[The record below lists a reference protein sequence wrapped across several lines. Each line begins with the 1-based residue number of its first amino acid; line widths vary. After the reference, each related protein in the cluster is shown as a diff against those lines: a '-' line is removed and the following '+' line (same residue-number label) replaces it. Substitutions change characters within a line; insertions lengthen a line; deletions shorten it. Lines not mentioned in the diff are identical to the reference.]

1 MQKEILYLRF
11 SMLCRLLIS
20 LILPILLCGLEGCAQ
35 RRSTLFPSNFGKQST
50 YYQPPQFAT
59 QPQNQNPQ
67 QSNTL
72 VGLWQNFKQRMLRI
86 GPKNSQQNQ
95 NPNAPYDL
103 PPGYL
108 PDYPEEYPQEYL
120 QDDFMPWNPQNV
132 PPGEPHFANR
142 SSIMQVS
149 ANLPLSGNAQAENAV
164 YPPEHAIAFDQQI
177 VSNAQQYSF
186 PSANTARTN
195 TAPQQAKPQNA
206 LLEAVKNEY
215 KPLTQRNWIP
225 NHARQATASRNGD
238 FVAIQNIRNTTYR
251 TATDYTPTY
260 FDATYPLAELAT
272 LDLVEVP
279 FKGAPSVAHVEI
291 SFGFADGRHLGVSV
305 EARYEVGE
313 SYDPLGGL
321 CNQFEL
327 IYVIADERDMIR
339 INTDINGN
347 DVYLYRLNLTQ
358 QEIQAI
364 FVDVMSRANKLSTQ
378 PEFYHTVKNNCTS
391 NIIDHINR
399 AKPNAV
405 PKEYRTLFPGYLD
418 HLLYDVKLITT
429 DVPTFKEARN
439 NAKINTLAQQYGN
452 TEYFSA
458 GIRQYLY

>member
-1 MQKEILYLRF
+1 MLR
-11 SMLCRLLIS
+11 RLLI
-20 LILPILLCGLEGCAQ
+20 LFILSILFCGMEGCAQ
-35 RRSTLFPSNFGKQST
+35 RRSTLFPTNFGKQST

-86 GPKNSQQNQ
+86 GPQNSRQNQ
-95 NPNAPYDL
+95 NQNAPYGL

-108 PDYPEEYPQEYL
+108 SDYPEEYPQEYPL
-120 QDDFMPWNPQNV
+120 NYQMQGDSQSV
-132 PPGEPHFANR
+132 PPGEPQSVSPLPPVSARGF
-142 SSIMQVS
+142 SPFMQVS
-149 ANLPLSGNAQAENAV
+149 ANLPISGNTSVENTV
-164 YPPEHAIAFDQQI
+164 HPPERAITFDQQI
-177 VSNAQQYSF
+177 VENAQQFSF
-186 PSANTARTN
+186 PTTNTTRTN
-195 TAPQQAKPQNA
+195 TQPKQTKPQNA
-206 LLEAVKNEY
+206 LLQALKNEY
-215 KPLTQRNWIP
+215 KPLLQRNWIP
-225 NHARQATASRNGD
+225 NHARQATAARNGD
-238 FVAIQNIRNTTYR
+238 FVTIQNIRNTTYR
-251 TATDYTPTY
+251 TAIDYTPTY

-272 LDLVEVP
+272 LDLLEVP

-358 QEIQAI
+358 QEVQAI
-364 FVDVMSRANKLSTQ
+364 FVDIMSRANKLSTQ
-378 PEFYHTVKNNCTS
+378 PEFYHTLKNNCTS

-399 AKPNAV
+399 AKPNAI

-418 HLLYDVKLITT
+418 HLLYDVKLISN
-429 DVPTFKEARN
+429 DAPTFKEARS
-439 NAKINTLAQQYGN
+439 NAKINMLAQQYGN

>member
-1 MQKEILYLRF
+1 MLR
-11 SMLCRLLIS
+11 RLLIS
-20 LILPILLCGLEGCAQ
+20 LILLILLCGAEGCAQ
-35 RRSTLFPSNFGKQST
+35 RRSTLFPANFGKQST

-108 PDYPEEYPQEYL
+108 PGYPEEYPQEY
-120 QDDFMPWNPQNV
+120 QMDDSIQWDPQSV
-132 PPGEPHFANR
+132 PTSETQPVSANGF
-142 SSIMQVS
+142 SPIMQVS
-149 ANLPLSGNAQAENAV
+149 ANMPISGNVQPENAI
-164 YPPEHAIAFDQQI
+164 YPPEHAVTHDQQI
-177 VSNAQQYSF
+177 VGNAQQYSF
-186 PSANTARTN
+186 PTANTARTN
-195 TAPQQAKPQNA
+195 TQTKQTKPKNA

-225 NHARQATASRNGD
+225 NHVRQATASRNGD
-238 FVAIQNIRNTTYR
+238 FVTIQNIRNTTYR

-260 FDATYPLAELAT
+260 FDAAYPLAELAT
-272 LDLVEVP
+272 LDLIEVP
-279 FKGAPSVAHVEI
+279 FKGSPSVAHVEI
-291 SFGFADGRHLGVSV
+291 SFGFADGRHIGVSV

-327 IYVIADERDMIR
+327 IYVVADERDMIR

-358 QEIQAI
+358 QEIQAV
-364 FVDVMSRANKLSTQ
+364 FVDIMSRANKLSTQ
-378 PEFYHTVKNNCTS
+378 PEFYHTVTNNCTS

-399 AKPNAV
+399 ARPSAI

-418 HLLYDVKLITT
+418 HLLYDVKLIAT
-429 DVPTFKEARN
+429 DVSTFKEVRN